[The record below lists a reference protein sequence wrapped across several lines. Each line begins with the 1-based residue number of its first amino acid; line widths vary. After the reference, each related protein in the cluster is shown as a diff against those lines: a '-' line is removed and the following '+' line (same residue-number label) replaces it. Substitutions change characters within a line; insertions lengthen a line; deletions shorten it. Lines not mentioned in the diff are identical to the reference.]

1 MLLKEQRQT
10 REKLCLRGIYKM
22 FSIDELLGMIATE
35 AVEGLDKKYIKQ
47 EGYMPGMR
55 YDLRLIRE
63 PNGMI
68 RWEE

>member
-1 MLLKEQRQT
+1 
-10 REKLCLRGIYKM
+10 M